1 MKLTAEEIRSRLA
14 AHPAWSLEGGKLH
27 RAIKFSSFI
36 SAFGFISQVA
46 LWAEKLN
53 HHPELY
59 NSYNSV
65 VIDLTTH
72 DAGGI
77 TARDFAL
84 AEKIDALLG

>member
-1 MKLTAEEIRSRLA
+1 MKLTDNEIRLRLA
-14 AHPAWSLEGGKLH
+14 AHPAWSLEGDKL
-27 RAIKFSSFI
+27 RRSVKFKTFI
-36 SAFGFISQVA
+36 EAFGFISQVA

-59 NSYNSV
+59 NSYNRV

-72 DAGGI
+72 DTGGI

-84 AEKIDALLG
+84 AQKIDALLG